1 MEVLILI
8 IVLIVALYLGL
19 HKPVQD
25 AADMATSATE
35 TLKHKQSLANQKF
48 YLSNKV
54 SKANAIQAE
63 INKRSFV
70 SYSEMDDSELEAELA
85 KLTKKS

>member
-8 IVLIVALYLGL
+8 IVIGVALYLGL
-19 HKPVQD
+19 HRPVQD
-25 AADMATSATE
+25 ASDMAVSATE
-35 TLKHKQSLANQKF
+35 LLKHKQSLSAQKF

-54 SKANAIQAE
+54 SKANAIKAE

-85 KLTKKS
+85 KLTKNP